1 MTKVKICGLSEIKHA
16 LAAAEAGADFLGMIF
31 THARR
36 QISPEKALTIT
47 EAVHNLKH
55 PPPTVGVF
63 VNSPSQDINLIADY
77 CRLNWIQLNGDEPW
91 EYCQE
96 IEKPVIK
103 ALHVSPDTTTEEI
116 LIEIERG
123 KRTLPRKQVTYLMD
137 TRIGAAYG
145 GTGQPFNRQLAKEV
159 SMRFPV
165 VIAGGLTPKNIG
177 ELLLEVKP
185 WGVDVSSGVETD
197 GRKDNSKIKAFIELV
212 RKAERCAESSKGG
225 SLDSI

>member
-1 MTKVKICGLSEIKHA
+1 
-16 LAAAEAGADFLGMIF
+16 
-31 THARR
+31 
-36 QISPEKALTIT
+36 
-47 EAVHNLKH
+47 
-55 PPPTVGVF
+55 
-63 VNSPSQDINLIADY
+63 
-77 CRLNWIQLNGDEPW
+77 
-91 EYCQE
+91 
-96 IEKPVIK
+96 
-103 ALHVSPDTTTEEI
+103 
-116 LIEIERG
+116 
-123 KRTLPRKQVTYLMD
+123 MD